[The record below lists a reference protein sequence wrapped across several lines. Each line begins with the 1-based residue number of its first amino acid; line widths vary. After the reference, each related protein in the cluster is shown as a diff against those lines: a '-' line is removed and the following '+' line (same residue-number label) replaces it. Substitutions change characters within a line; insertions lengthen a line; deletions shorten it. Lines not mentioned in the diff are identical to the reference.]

1 MRLAV
6 AEVQVAG
13 CTVRT
18 RRICQRRC
26 CFAGN
31 YVAVGWLVV
40 DIAMGS
46 RLVLRQAVSVGS
58 SGPYC

>member
-6 AEVQVAG
+6 AEALIAG
-13 CTVRT
+13 CTVRM
-18 RRICQRRC
+18 RRICRRGY
-26 CFAGN
+26 CFAGS

-46 RLVLRQAVSVGS
+46 RLALRQAVSVGS
-58 SGPYC
+58 FGPYC

>member
-6 AEVQVAG
+6 AEVRIVG

-18 RRICQRRC
+18 QHICRRGCYS
-26 CFAGN
+26 AGS
-31 YVAVGWLVV
+31 YVAVDWLVV

-46 RLVLRQAVSVGS
+46 RLALRQAVPVDS
-58 SGPYC
+58 SGPCC